1 MTTAWE
7 SVIGLEVHA
16 QLLTAS
22 KLFCGCST
30 RFGGA
35 PNTNVCPVC
44 LGMPGALPVTNAK
57 AVELA
62 VRVGLALGC
71 TVRRTSRFA
80 RKNYFYPDL
89 PKGYQ
94 ISQYELPIDEHGAL
108 QVEVEGPRRAVRIVR
123 AHLEEDAGK
132 SVHLGSRP
140 VSLVDCNR
148 TGVPLLEIVSAPDL
162 RSAAE
167 AVEYLREL
175 RAILMAV
182 GANDGNLEEGSFRC
196 DANVSVRPV
205 GAEALGT
212 RTELK
217 NINSFKFV
225 RLAIEHEIGRQIGV
239 LEAGGTIR
247 QETRTWVEARGETAA
262 MRSKE
267 EADDY
272 RYFPDPDLPPL
283 VIDGA
288 WVEAIEGSLPEL
300 PAARRARWTS
310 TLGLS
315 PYDARVLSSHP
326 RVADYFEEALVA
338 AGGGAARAKPIAN
351 WVINSVLA
359 KAAVDALEASFPVP
373 PGVIAELEGL
383 VAQGAISLAIAKKVL
398 EECETSG
405 KTPSAVVEARG
416 LRQVSDAGALEE
428 ACRAVVAAH
437 PDEAAGYKAG
447 KDKLLSFF
455 VGQVMKATKGQANP
469 QVVNEILRRFL
480 AG

>member
-1 MTTAWE
+1 VTAWE

-22 KLFCGCST
+22 KLFCGCAT
-30 RFGGA
+30 RFGDA

-44 LGMPGALPVTNAK
+44 LGMPGALPVTNAR

-108 QVEVEGPRRAVRIVR
+108 SIEVDGASRTVHVVR

-132 SVHLGSRP
+132 NVHLGSRP

-167 AVEYLREL
+167 AVEYLKEL

-196 DANVSVRPV
+196 DANVSVRPS
-205 GAEALGT
+205 GSATLGT

-225 RLAIEHEIGRQIGV
+225 RLAIEHEVGRQIAV

-247 QETRTWVEARGETAA
+247 QETRTWIESRGETAP

-283 VIDGA
+283 VLDDA
-288 WVEAIEGSLPEL
+288 WVESIRASLPEL
-300 PAARRARWTS
+300 PAARRARWTAA
-310 TLGLS
+310 LGMS
-315 PYDARVLSSHP
+315 AYDAGVLASHP
-326 RVADYFEEALVA
+326 RVADYFDAALVA
-338 AGGGAARAKPIAN
+338 AGGDAARAKPIAN
-351 WVINSVLA
+351 WVINAVLA
-359 KAAVDALEASFPVP
+359 KASLDALEARFPVP
-373 PGVIAELEGL
+373 PRVIAELEGL
-383 VAQGAISLAIAKKVL
+383 VASGSISQSVAKKVL
-398 EECETSG
+398 DECETSG
-405 KTPSAVVEARG
+405 QGPTAIVEARG
-416 LRQVSDAGALEE
+416 LRQVSDTGALEE
-428 ACRAVVAAH
+428 ACRQAIAAH
-437 PDEAAGYKAG
+437 PEEVLGYRAG
-447 KDKLLSFF
+447 KDKLLAFF
-455 VGQVMKATKGQANP
+455 VGKVMKATKGQANP
-469 QVVNEILRRFL
+469 QVVSDILKRLL